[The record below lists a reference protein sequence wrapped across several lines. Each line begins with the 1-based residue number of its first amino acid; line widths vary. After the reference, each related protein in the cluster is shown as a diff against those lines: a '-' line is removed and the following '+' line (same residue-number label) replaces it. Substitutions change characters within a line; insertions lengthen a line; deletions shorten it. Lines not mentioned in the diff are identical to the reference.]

1 MLGRTMKRAGHGSKD
16 MSYEY
21 DVAYRKGAFQ
31 AMLYLRGVVEHFQNG
46 YHSKV
51 MPKKAYKLL
60 YSYLDEA
67 CHNIDEFMRYG
78 GLPNIIIDNE
88 NVCRRVSEEEA
99 REFRIK
105 CWRQAQERKK
115 NKNDLS

>member
-1 MLGRTMKRAGHGSKD
+1 MSAAGLGSDD

-21 DVAYRKGAFQ
+21 DTAYRKGAFQ
-31 AMLYLRGVVEHFQNG
+31 AMLYLRGAVEHFQNG

-78 GLPNIIIDNE
+78 GLPNVIIDKDNT
-88 NVCRRVSEEEA
+88 CRRVSEEEA

-115 NKNDLS
+115 EKEKSSLSQ